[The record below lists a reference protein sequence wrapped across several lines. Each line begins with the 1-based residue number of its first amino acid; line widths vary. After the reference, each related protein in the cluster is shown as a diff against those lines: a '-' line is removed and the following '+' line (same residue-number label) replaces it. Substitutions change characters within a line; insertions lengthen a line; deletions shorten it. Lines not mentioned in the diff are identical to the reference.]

1 MLWFEH
7 SLMVYAFGSESS
19 GLRKIGLFLHLVE
32 TVNVRLVTSSR
43 NRITAKRMTSMGY
56 RLSGV
61 ARSVWL
67 EHSSL
72 LYNKLCL
79 QVQVFV
85 SKVCPAWQRLLCL
98 HTHWQVSLSHLVRLL
113 LLQVIF
119 SLARL
124 GRHWQEHESARNCWR
139 SLHVE

>member
-1 MLWFEH
+1 M
-7 SLMVYAFGSESS
+7 
-19 GLRKIGLFLHLVE
+19 LFLHLVE
-32 TVNVRLVTSSR
+32 TVNVRLVTSIT
-43 NRITAKRMTSMGY
+43 NRITPITMTSTGY
-56 RLSGV
+56 RLTEV
-61 ARSVWL
+61 VKPVWL

-72 LYNKLCL
+72 LYITLFL

-85 SKVCPAWQRLLCL
+85 SKECPAWQRLLCL
-98 HTHWQVSLSHLVRLL
+98 HTHLQVSLSHLVRLL

-139 SLHVE
+139 SLHEE